1 MRSGFSSIASRS
13 APQRSRV
20 IFDKLRCHSSMAT
33 DSSPSGRGGRA
44 IVWFRGTDLRV
55 HDNGVLSKAVVSLQ
69 RNESMDIVP
78 LFCYD
83 PRWFA
88 PSRYGSPC
96 KTGPHRA
103 QFLID
108 SVNDLR
114 KSLRALGS
122 DLVVDVGPPEECI
135 PKLVP
140 PGASCTV
147 FTQREVT
154 SEEIAAERAVSKA
167 LPARSRLDL
176 VWGSTLYHLDDLEFD
191 VYKKMPTV
199 FTPFR
204 QKVES
209 GSTVRPTLP
218 RLKVGDLGSMPADI
232 DVDGGRGGHIKRVDD
247 LPTSV
252 VPSPMKAPA
261 TDPRSAFTM
270 VGGETI
276 ALERLKY
283 YLFDSNI
290 VSNYFNIRNGMLGGD
305 YSTKLAPALA
315 HGCISPRLIHSEISR
330 YEREHG
336 ANKSTYWV
344 IFELI
349 WRDYFKFYALAQGSA
364 IFLEGG
370 PAGKHKVWE
379 KDPGGEK
386 FRRWKEGQTG
396 WPLVDANMRELA
408 ATGFMSNR
416 GRQNVASFLCLDLNL
431 DWRLGAD
438 YFEHM
443 LLDYD
448 VASNWGNWVA
458 AAGLT
463 GGRVNKFNIVKQ
475 SKDYDKDGDYIRTW
489 LPELANVPSEKIHEM
504 KLSIKDRQAFGVD
517 DSYPSAPMK
526 SVFKYSSSED
536 KTASTRFGNKGG
548 FKAKGKSRPHRRP
561 SLADWE

>member
-1 MRSGFSSIASRS
+1 
-13 APQRSRV
+13 
-20 IFDKLRCHSSMAT
+20 MAT
-33 DSSPSGRGGRA
+33 ESSRGTGGRA

-55 HDNGVLSKAVVSLQ
+55 HDNNVLSKAVESLQ
-69 RNESMDIVP
+69 RNESADIVP

-88 PSRYGSPC
+88 PSRYGSAC

-108 SVNDLR
+108 SVNDLQ

-122 DLVVDVGPPEECI
+122 DLVVAVGAPEECI

-147 FTQREVT
+147 FAQREVT
-154 SEEIAAERAVSKA
+154 SEEIAAERAVANA
-167 LPARSRLDL
+167 LPARSRIDL
-176 VWGSTLYHLDDLEFD
+176 IWDSTLYHVDDLEFD
-191 VYKKMPTV
+191 VYRKMPTV

-218 RLKVGDLGSMPADI
+218 RLKKGDLGSLPADI
-232 DVDGGRGGHIKRVDD
+232 DVSQGRAGRIERVDD
-247 LPTSV
+247 LPASV
-252 VPSPMKAPA
+252 VAAPMTAPA
-261 TDPRSAFTM
+261 RDPRSAFAM
-270 VGGETI
+270 SGGETV
-276 ALERLKY
+276 ALERLNY
-283 YLFDSNI
+283 YLFDSKI

-315 HGCISPRLIHSEISR
+315 HGCISPRIIHSEISR

-386 FRRWKEGQTG
+386 FRRWKEGRTG

-416 GRQNVASFLCLDLNL
+416 GRQNVASFLCLDMGL

-443 LLDYD
+443 LVDYD

-489 LPELANVPSEKIHEM
+489 LPELANVPAEKIHEM

-517 DSYPSAPMK
+517 DDSYPTAPIKSA
-526 SVFKYSSSED
+526 FKYASAED
-536 KTASTRFGNKGG
+536 KTAATRFGNKGG
-548 FKAKGKSRPHRRP
+548 FKAKGSKGSKGNQRPLRRP
-561 SLADWE
+561 QLADFEN

>member
-1 MRSGFSSIASRS
+1 M
-13 APQRSRV
+13 
-20 IFDKLRCHSSMAT
+20 
-33 DSSPSGRGGRA
+33 
-44 IVWFRGTDLRV
+44 WFRGTDLRV
-55 HDNGVLSKAVVSLQ
+55 HDNGVLSKAVESLQ
-69 RNESMDIVP
+69 RNESTEIVP

-88 PSRYGSPC
+88 PSRYGSSC

-103 QFLID
+103 QFLVE

-114 KSLRALGS
+114 KRLRALGS
-122 DLVVDVGPPEECI
+122 DLVVDVGLPEECI

-140 PGASCTV
+140 PGAPCTV
-147 FTQREVT
+147 FAQREVT
-154 SEEIAAERAVSKA
+154 SEEIAAERAVAKA
-167 LPARSRLDL
+167 LPSRSRLDL

-218 RLKVGDLGSMPADI
+218 GLKVGDLGSMPAD
-232 DVDGGRGGHIKRVDD
+232 VEVGRGGLIERIED

-252 VPSPMKAPA
+252 VASPMKAPA
-261 TDPRSAFTM
+261 RDPRSAFTM
-270 VGGETI
+270 AGGETV

-283 YLFDSNI
+283 YLFDSKI

-315 HGCISPRLIHSEISR
+315 HGCISPRMIHSEISR
-330 YEREHG
+330 YERQHG

-364 IFLEGG
+364 IFQEGG
-370 PAGKHKVWE
+370 PAGRHPVWE

-386 FRRWKEGQTG
+386 FRRWKEGRTG

-416 GRQNVASFLCLDLNL
+416 GRQNVASFLCLDLSL

-458 AAGLT
+458 AAGLS
-463 GGRVNKFNIVKQ
+463 GGRVNKFNIIKQ
-475 SKDYDKDGDYIRTW
+475 SRQYDADGEYIKLW
-489 LPELANVPSEKIHEM
+489 LPELEDESPDTIHDPRPDALPS
-504 KLSIKDRQAFGVD
+504 
-517 DSYPSAPMK
+517 
-526 SVFKYSSSED
+526 KY
-536 KTASTRFGNKGG
+536 AR
-548 FKAKGKSRPHRRP
+548 A
-561 SLADWE
+561 

>member
-1 MRSGFSSIASRS
+1 
-13 APQRSRV
+13 
-20 IFDKLRCHSSMAT
+20 MAT
-33 DSSPSGRGGRA
+33 ESSRGTGGRA

-55 HDNGVLSKAVVSLQ
+55 HDNNVLSKAVESLQ
-69 RNESMDIVP
+69 RNESADIVP

-88 PSRYGSPC
+88 PSRYGSAC

-108 SVNDLR
+108 SVNDLQ

-122 DLVVDVGPPEECI
+122 DLVVAVGAPEECI

-147 FTQREVT
+147 FAQREVT
-154 SEEIAAERAVSKA
+154 SEEIAAERAVANA
-167 LPARSRLDL
+167 LPARSRIDL
-176 VWGSTLYHLDDLEFD
+176 IWDSTLYHVDDLEFD
-191 VYKKMPTV
+191 VYRKMPTV

-218 RLKVGDLGSMPADI
+218 RLKKGDLGSLPADI
-232 DVDGGRGGHIKRVDD
+232 DVSQGRAGRIERVDD
-247 LPTSV
+247 LPASV
-252 VPSPMKAPA
+252 VAAPMTAPA
-261 TDPRSAFTM
+261 RDPRSAFAM
-270 VGGETI
+270 SGGETV
-276 ALERLKY
+276 ALERLNY
-283 YLFDSNI
+283 YLFDSKI

-315 HGCISPRLIHSEISR
+315 HGCISPRIIHTEISR

-386 FRRWKEGQTG
+386 FRRWKEGRTG

-416 GRQNVASFLCLDLNL
+416 GRQNVASFLCLDMGL

-443 LLDYD
+443 LVDYD

-489 LPELANVPSEKIHEM
+489 LPELANVPAEKIHEM

-517 DSYPSAPMK
+517 DSYPTAPIKSA
-526 SVFKYSSSED
+526 FKYASAED
-536 KTASTRFGNKGG
+536 KTAATRFGNKGG
-548 FKAKGKSRPHRRP
+548 FKAKGSKGFKGNQRPLRRP
-561 SLADWE
+561 QLADFEN